1 MKICLLAD
9 GTPKPVLA
17 AVMDALAQHHEV
29 SVWSPAAAEAS
40 GSPWHPGPRA
50 DVYLLKSRTPQARAL
65 AHSAEWEGAVVL
77 NSPAATSAAL
87 DRHVMTE
94 RLALAGVPAPRTW
107 SFPSLAA
114 LAREVAAEVPV
125 AVPAEQQAGQ
135 PGPAWPL
142 VVKSRTSARGDLVTL
157 VRGGDD
163 LARLM
168 PEWADEPVIAQEFV
182 DSDGFDIK
190 VWVIGDDL
198 SAARR
203 PGALE
208 VCDKTSDVA
217 LAADDI
223 PDEWR
228 RVAMA
233 AGAALGL
240 SLFGVDLLITAGGPV
255 VIDVNAFPGFRGA
268 HDPALSLLRLLET
281 HTTEGLVTR

>member
-9 GTPKPVLA
+9 ARPNPVLA
-17 AVMDALAQHHEV
+17 SVMDTLAEHHDV
-29 SVWSPAAAEAS
+29 SVWNPAGTAADQRRE
-40 GSPWHPGPRA
+40 PWPSDGPA
-50 DVYLLKSRTPQARAL
+50 DVYLLKSRSPQARAIGY
-65 AHSAEWEGAVVL
+65 SAQWSGAVVL
-77 NSPAATSAAL
+77 NSPGATSAAL
-87 DRHVMTE
+87 DRWAMATMLD
-94 RLALAGVPAPRTW
+94 LAEVPAPRTW
-107 SFPSLAA
+107 SFPTLSLMARDA
-114 LAREVAAEVPV
+114 LTRQFLP
-125 AVPAEQQAGQ
+125 
-135 PGPAWPL
+135 WPL
-142 VVKSRTSARGDLVTL
+142 VVKSRTSSRGDLVTL
-157 VRGGDD
+157 VHDLRG
-163 LARLM
+163 LLELV
-168 PEWADEPVIAQEFV
+168 PEWGDEPVIAQQFV
-182 DSDGFDIK
+182 ENDGFDIK

-217 LAADDI
+217 LAADEI